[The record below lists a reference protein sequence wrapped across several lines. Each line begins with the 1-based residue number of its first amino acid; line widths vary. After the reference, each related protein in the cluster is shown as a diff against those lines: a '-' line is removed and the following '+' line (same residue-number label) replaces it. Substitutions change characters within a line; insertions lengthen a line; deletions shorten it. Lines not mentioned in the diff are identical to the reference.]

1 MTTGAGAWND
11 AQVERA
17 LVLSGK
23 RIRLLSDARKMRIRA
38 ALLAE
43 NSRLSK
49 LILRKPA
56 TRVRPRRSLLN
67 QVLDAFSPRMLRP
80 LATLGTLIL
89 LGGSYVMLGGQ
100 RLSPTAALY
109 GGAIVQ
115 EARQGPFGVTWYLSR
130 GGQTY
135 NGDSARLGDD
145 IVTSSPLTLT
155 YSDGSQIVAQT
166 GAHFHI
172 LENGNGVVLTSGR
185 ISSAITPRQPGQPR
199 FVVQSEAG
207 LITVKGTQFDLD
219 MQPGVALVLRTEEG
233 VVSAKNDKQEIDVS
247 TGEELEIKPGE
258 ALVSKLQV
266 PRLSIAQPGRQRIVS
281 NRADIGFAA
290 RIVPEGVLIAIGKD
304 GREFARFTANS
315 AGQINEKLV
324 VPAEGRVLLQF
335 LQESPDGKRRSALSE
350 PLDIEYNSQAF
361 TLRVDSLRRDGQRV
375 TITGNAD
382 PGSTV
387 TVDGVGVTVGADG
400 AFAHAFT
407 IRSGQSQV
415 EIVSTDSDNGST
427 KLLQSIE

>member
-49 LILRKPA
+49 LILRTPA
-56 TRVRPRRSLLN
+56 TRVHPRRSLLN
-67 QVLDAFSPRMLRP
+67 QILDAFSPRMLRP

-109 GGAIVQ
+109 GGAVIQ
-115 EARQGPFGVTWYLSR
+115 EVRQGPFGVTWYLSR

-145 IVTSSPLTLT
+145 IVASSPLTLT
-155 YSDGSQIVAQT
+155 FSDGSQIVAQT

-172 LENGNGVVLTSGR
+172 LENGNGVVLTSGH
-185 ISSAITPRQPGQPR
+185 ISSAITPRQAGQPR
-199 FVVQSEAG
+199 FVVQSAAG

-219 MQPGVALVLRTEEG
+219 MQPGVALLLRTEEG

-258 ALVSKLQV
+258 ALVAKLQV
-266 PRLSIAQPGRQRIVS
+266 PRLSIAQPGQQRIVS

-304 GREFARFTANS
+304 GREFARFTADS
-315 AGQINEKLV
+315 AGQIREKLV
-324 VPAEGRVLLQF
+324 LPAEGRVLLQF

-361 TLRVDSLRRDGQRV
+361 TLRVDTLRREGQRV

-382 PGSTV
+382 PGSKV
-387 TVDGVGVTVGADG
+387 TVDGVSVIVGADG

-407 IRSGQSQV
+407 IRPGQSQV
-415 EIVSTDSDNGST
+415 EIVSIDSDNGST